1 MRPFKNWTAWFAF
14 WNILCTFLGLRRE
27 VFFHFVVNVKL
38 FDCYDVCFILHLECS
53 SSWSYSYSWSFELQL
68 FTTQYVSFNYI
79 AVTVDMD
86 RGKGWFA
93 WFVIRLQ
100 YILTRDNFY
109 LSFIFYHH
117 LFLLLLFRPGL
128 PPPPFGYRYIFYS
141 FLSFFTLI
149 KFESECYAWM
159 SCGVWR
165 KSLIQII

>member
-1 MRPFKNWTAWFAF
+1 MIKRTIFFSEKLDSFKLIHGTYP
-14 WNILCTFLGLRRE
+14 IVCG
-27 VFFHFVVNVKL
+27 FHLKVKVKL
-38 FDCYDVCFILHLECS
+38 FDAMTSVLFFTWSAALVGVTVTVGVL
-53 SSWSYSYSWSFELQL
+53 SYSYLPHSTWVKL
-68 FTTQYVSFNYI
+68 TI
-79 AVTVDMD
+79 AVTVDTD
-86 RGKGWFA
+86 GGKGWFA

-149 KFESECYAWM
+149 KFESECYASM

-165 KSLIQII
+165 KSL